1 MTVRRQTDPRV
12 QRTERLFR
20 RRPVVQLK
28 QLQRALRTSTR
39 TVFRVLDRLAYLS
52 SYSHAGAYYTLR
64 QIPTFDA
71 HGLWFHGEVR
81 FSRHGT
87 LRATVVVLVCE
98 APAGHTHE
106 ELEAV
111 LGLRV
116 HDTLRS
122 LVEARALGRERVA
135 AVYVYLH
142 PDADRAAAQ
151 LERRRRM
158 AQMPPAPAPGQEAP
172 PAALDLPRLVD
183 VLVAVIRAPKDDAAT
198 IATRLRAGGLAVT
211 DEQVEAVFA
220 QYALGK
226 KTARSRSPRSPR

>member
-1 MTVRRQTDPRV
+1 MTSGRPPAPRV

-39 TVFRVLDRLAYLS
+39 TVFRILDRLGYLS

-64 QIPTFDA
+64 QIPTFDT

-87 LRATVVVLVCE
+87 LRATMVVLVCG

-142 PDADRAAAQ
+142 PNADRAAAQ
-151 LERRRRM
+151 LERRRL
-158 AQMPPAPAPGQEAP
+158 AQRPPAPAPVQEAP
-172 PAALDLPRLVD
+172 PAALDLPRLVE
-183 VLVAVIRAPKDDAAT
+183 VLVAVIRAPRDDAAT